1 MNYEEWLSIKV
12 NLVLKPYYGDYQILL
27 FYEELEKVKF
37 SLHVSGQYSSCYNS
51 FNNI

>member
-1 MNYEEWLSIKV
+1 MNYEKWLSIKV

-27 FYEELEKVKF
+27 FYEELDKVKF
-37 SLHVSGQYSSCYNS
+37 SKSGQYSCCYNS